1 MKNWYKRNRTTRIV
15 LATALFLVVSF
26 NSPPTIP
33 SVPTG
38 LPEPPSPEEI
48 YLLEQVAEWVLG
60 QPISAKFRA
69 FPESDITSAVQ
80 SSPQSF
86 ELFRSY
92 AQDSSRRNLVE
103 ALPFGDLISEAADRY
118 EVDGLLVA
126 SIMEAESGFN
136 SAAISPRGALG
147 LMQVMPATANLY
159 QLEDLLEPELNI
171 DLGTRY
177 LVSLLDEFDGNLAL
191 ALAGYNAGPGSV
203 RRFGGMPPYKETQR
217 YVDRV
222 LTRYVH
228 YQRDLWNTSGDRF
241 WLF

>member
-1 MKNWYKRNRTTRIV
+1 MKNWSKKRAPRVV
-15 LATALFLVVSF
+15 LATALFLIVAL

-33 SVPTG
+33 SVPDDR
-38 LPEPPSPEEI
+38 PAPPSPEEV

-60 QPISAKFRA
+60 QPLTTDFRA
-69 FPESDITSAVQ
+69 FHESDIVSAVR

-92 AQDSSRRNLVE
+92 AKKASRRDRLAE
-103 ALPFGDLISEAADRY
+103 LPYGDVITRVAERHQ
-118 EVDGLLVA
+118 VDGLLVA

-136 SAAISPRGALG
+136 PSAISPQGALG
-147 LMQVMPATANLY
+147 LMQVMPSTAHLY
-159 QLEDLLEPELNI
+159 PHEELLEPEVNI
-171 DLGTRY
+171 ELGTRY
-177 LVSLLDEFDGNLAL
+177 LARLLDEFDGDVAL

-203 RRFGGMPPYKETQR
+203 KRFGGMPPYRETQI

-228 YQRDLWNTSGDRF
+228 HQRAVWKSSGDRF

>member
-1 MKNWYKRNRTTRIV
+1 MSNWSQSRTPRVV

-33 SVPTG
+33 SVPENR
-38 LPEPPSPEEI
+38 PQPPSPEEI

-60 QPISAKFRA
+60 QPLTTDFRA
-69 FPESDITSAVQ
+69 FKDHDIVSAVR

-86 ELFRSY
+86 ELFRQY
-92 AQDSSRRNLVE
+92 AEDSSRR
-103 ALPFGDLISEAADRY
+103 DLLQEMPYGEMIARVADRHQ
-118 EVDGLLVA
+118 VDGLLVA

-136 SAAISPRGALG
+136 SSAISPRGALG
-147 LMQVMPATANLY
+147 LMQVMPSTASFY
-159 QLEDLLEPELNI
+159 PIEELLEPELNI
-171 DLGTRY
+171 ELGTRY
-177 LVSLLDEFDGNLAL
+177 FVSLLDEFDGDVAL

-203 RRFGGMPPYKETQR
+203 KRFGGMPPYRETQK

-228 YQRDLWNTSGDRF
+228 HQRDLWNTSGERF